1 MFFFIIVAIIVIVVI
16 AVVGGIIFAIV
27 KRISDTANNVTST
40 VNRAINTAQSISLAT
55 TGTSNIGEGIQR
67 TNFERSS
74 TPRSVSDLSSLILPK
89 LAKDFP
95 EFNNTEMTKRASNV
109 LTSYLFALDEADPE
123 QLSEGNEDL
132 RNKLTMQVKI
142 NKDKGYDEH
151 FERMAVH
158 KCVLHKYDKTD
169 GKCSI
174 VYQASIQY
182 IHYITAGETI
192 KTGRKDLM
200 TQAKYNIE
208 MVYIQDRDQVN
219 KYSDLSLGSRC
230 PHCGGQIKNLGDKK
244 CPYCDSDVEIVNI
257 YAWSF
262 SDVSEIK

>member
-1 MFFFIIVAIIVIVVI
+1 MLFFLIVLGIIIVVMAII
-16 AVVGGIIFAIV
+16 GGIIFAIV
-27 KRISDTANNVTST
+27 KKVSDTANNVTST
-40 VNRAINTAQSISLAT
+40 VNRAINTAQSISMAA

-74 TPRSVSDLSSLILPK
+74 IPRTVSDLSSLILPK

-95 EFNNTEMTKRASNV
+95 EFNNTEMSKRASNV
-109 LTSYLFALDEADPE
+109 LTSYLFAIDEGNPE

-142 NKDKGYDEH
+142 NKDKGYVEH

-158 KCVLHKYDKTD
+158 KCVLHKYEKTD
-169 GKCSI
+169 GKCSLI
-174 VYQASIQY
+174 YQASIQY

-200 TQAKYNIE
+200 DQAKYNIE
-208 MVYIQDRDQVN
+208 LVYIQDRDQVN
-219 KYSDLSLGSRC
+219 KYSELALGSRC

-262 SDVSEIK
+262 SDVSECK

>member
-1 MFFFIIVAIIVIVVI
+1 MLFFVIVAIIVIIVI
-16 AVVGGIIFAIV
+16 LAIGGIIFAIV
-27 KRISDTANNVTST
+27 KRVSDTATNVTNT

-74 TPRSVSDLSSLILPK
+74 TRSVSDLSSLILPK

-95 EFNNTEMTKRASNV
+95 EYNNTEMTKRASNV